1 MFSRVAHAIWNLL
14 GLAVTTR
21 AIELLLA
28 SLVVARAFAPLQP
41 LRWVWGLDV
50 IRFLGPLLG
59 WGLWL
64 VLALSLL
71 PEVARR
77 VRLEALGD
85 ALVESAWSPAL
96 AGLFMFLLVL
106 ALPDRVWFVGDFLMR
121 QGNVEANFAAGNYVA
136 GMPLDWFLHS
146 VVLRAIGG
154 GSQESANLALRTLG
168 AVEAFVLGVLGVWL
182 ARALETRG
190 ATAVA
195 VTAIALFGGTLTMF
209 TGLGKPASELC
220 LLVLGLTIAAVRA
233 RRGRESLLPLGLT
246 MGFALMLHR
255 SSVALIPAWALIVR
269 QWWREKKPE
278 QRRSWKNRS
287 GLLAP
292 LLAAVISLPRIVTL
306 LLQYD
311 LAHHLAPDAVRRQG
325 VLAAAFAGP
334 HLAALLNLLLALS
347 PLFLLG
353 VLLLVLRPARLREHA
368 VMPLA
373 VLAGTFLPLMLF
385 VHPQQGLFRD
395 WDVFAPA
402 AMSITVL
409 TAVLVPA
416 AIARPRWLALPIA
429 LSAMIPSLQWLILNS
444 QEQVGLARVRTYLIQ
459 TSEPGAPQAWDFLA
473 ARYMRLQRWPEAADA
488 AAHAAELA
496 PHRRILLTWALAE
509 TMKPDDRAAQG
520 VYLRLLRQDRRD
532 PLAWIGVAG
541 TATRLRDSLA
551 AREALDSVR
560 SLSADPAKAAEIR
573 RHLEHFPQ
581 VWTDSLP

>member
-1 MFSRVAHAIWNLL
+1 M
-14 GLAVTTR
+14 GMAVTTR

-28 SLVVARAFAPLQP
+28 SLVAARAFAPFQP

-50 IRFLGPLLG
+50 IRFLGPLAG
-59 WGLWL
+59 WGLWA
-64 VLALSLL
+64 VLALSIL
-71 PEVARR
+71 PGVARR
-77 VRLEALGD
+77 IRLDAFGD
-85 ALVESAWSPAL
+85 ALVDSPWSPVL
-96 AGLFMFLLVL
+96 AGLLMFSLVF
-106 ALPDRVWFVGDFLMR
+106 ALPDRVWFVGDFVMR
-121 QGNVEANFAAGNYVA
+121 QGTVEANFAAGNYVA
-136 GMPLDWFLHS
+136 GMPLDWLLHS
-146 VVLRAIGG
+146 VLLRALGG

-168 AVEAFVLGVLGVWL
+168 AAEAFVLGVLGVWL

-190 ATAVA
+190 AAAVA

-220 LLVLGLTIAAVRA
+220 LLVLGSGVGAVRA
-233 RRGRESLLPLGLT
+233 LRGKESLLPLGLT
-246 MGFALMLHR
+246 VGIALLLHR
-255 SSVALIPAWALIVR
+255 SSVALIPAGGLILR
-269 QWWREKKPE
+269 QWWRRSKPAE
-278 QRRSWKNRS
+278 RRGWKNWT
-287 GLLAP
+287 GIAAP
-292 LLAAVISLPRIVTL
+292 LLAAAISLPRIVTL

-311 LAHHLAPDAVRRQG
+311 LSHHLAPDSLRRQG
-325 VLAAAFAGP
+325 VLAAAFSGS
-334 HLAALLNLLLALS
+334 HLISLLNLLLALS

-353 VLLLVLRPARLREHA
+353 VLLLALRPARLREPA
-368 VMPLA
+368 VTPLA
-373 VLAGTFLPLMLF
+373 VLAGTFLVLMLF

-402 AMSITVL
+402 GMSCSIL
-409 TAVLVPA
+409 TAVLLPA
-416 AIARPRWLALPIA
+416 AISRPRWLALPIA
-429 LSAMIPSLQWLILNS
+429 LSAMIPSLQWLILNA
-444 QEQVGLARVRTYLIQ
+444 QEPVGLARVRTYLTQ
-459 TSEPGAPQAWDFLA
+459 TSEPGGAQAWDFLA
-473 ARYMRLQRWPEAADA
+473 ARYMRLQRWPDAADA

-520 VYLRLLRQDRRD
+520 VYQRLLQQDRED

-581 VWTDSLP
+581 VWSDSLR